1 MLLQTSIASLLAAQ
15 PMVRSSC
22 SGSSYSA
29 LYQHMTTTFSLTQMA
44 AAKLKAAAA
53 VILVS
58 WRSIALPTFSLPG
71 LLASCIGFIGDAATA
86 EQILE
91 ANLPDDNTC
100 LCPRQKCSG
109 CAAQGY
115 VLMGLLT
122 TLPAIIQLAQQLS
135 KS

>member
-1 MLLQTSIASLLAAQ
+1 
-15 PMVRSSC
+15 
-22 SGSSYSA
+22 
-29 LYQHMTTTFSLTQMA
+29 MTTTFSLTQTA

-53 VILVS
+53 VVLVS
-58 WRSIALPTFSLPG
+58 WRSIALPTFSLSG

-100 LCPRQKCSG
+100 LCPCRKCSG

-115 VLMGLLT
+115 VPMGLPT
-122 TLPAIIQLAQQLS
+122 ILPAIIQLAQQHA